1 MPTKAISAIPLST
14 FLFLQGLFVPL
25 PSIAQDAGKE
35 SSKPRVTTQNAELHL
50 GRGYEAMRN
59 ERYDEAV
66 QEFRAALTLDSTLVM
81 RARFPL
87 AVALYEQRNYP
98 ASRSEFE
105 KVHQEVGEQPGLFY
119 YLGRIDQEEHDYK
132 RAIANLSK
140 AAAAPPFPDT
150 FFYLGLAYL
159 KDADEPNAEKWLK
172 EAIRV
177 NPNDSRALYQLA
189 TLYRK
194 QGRTEE
200 ANETFGRTREKKA
213 SSDKLTQLKV
223 ECGKEL
229 EQGLTEKARSLCEQ
243 LNDADDAEKLTTLGI
258 LYGQHGFLEEGLVP
272 LRRAAELSPRSPR
285 MQYNLAYTYYQLG
298 RFAEARSPLEEATHR
313 WPDLFPIRSLYGNVL
328 WKLGDTLGAY
338 DALTYAHRL
347 NPDDKPTEALLYQS
361 ILILADQSES
371 KPATADAVRYWKE
384 AAKLR
389 PSQPEPHHRLSLL
402 YAKTGRPQMARQ
414 EQKEAD
420 RLGDSQV
427 P

>member
-1 MPTKAISAIPLST
+1 MPTKAISVIPLWT
-14 FLFLQGLFVPL
+14 FLFLQALFVTM
-25 PSIAQDAGKE
+25 PSNAQDAGKE
-35 SSKPRVTTQNAELHL
+35 GSKPQIAAESAELHL

-59 ERYDEAV
+59 ERYDEAI
-66 QEFRAALTLDSTLVM
+66 QEFRAALALDSTLVM

-87 AVALYEQRNYP
+87 AVAMFEQRNYP
-98 ASRSEFE
+98 ASRAEFE
-105 KVHQEVGEQPGLFY
+105 KVRLEGGEQPGLFY

-140 AAAAPPFPDT
+140 AATAPPFPDT

-172 EAIRV
+172 EAVRV

-213 SSDKLTQLKV
+213 ASDKLTQLKV
-223 ECGKEL
+223 ECGQEL
-229 EQGLTEKARSLCEQ
+229 AHGLTEKARSLCEQ
-243 LNDADDAEKLTTLGI
+243 LDDTNDAEKLTALGI
-258 LYGQHGFLEEGLVP
+258 LYGEHGFLEDALAP
-272 LRRAAELSPRSPR
+272 LRRAAELSPRSPL
-285 MQYNLAYTYYQLG
+285 MQYNLAYTYFQLG
-298 RFAEARSPLEEATHR
+298 RFREARSPLEAATHR
-313 WPDLFPIRSLYGNVL
+313 WPDLFPLRSLYGNVL
-328 WKLGDTLGAY
+328 WKLGDTMGAY
-338 DALTYAHRL
+338 DALSYAHKL
-347 NPDDKPTEALLYQS
+347 NPDDKPTEELLYQS
-361 ILILADQSES
+361 ILILAGQSEN

-402 YAKTGRPQMARQ
+402 YAKSGRPQMARQ

-420 RLGDSQV
+420 RLGAAQV